1 MVYEMRKQSMAWMEH
16 RLQGSLK
23 KFALSKEDK
32 WHLKLLGILDYQ
44 CDGPFNEIN
53 IYLHESVYQ
62 IIISLFFWT
71 SVHFA

>member
-1 MVYEMRKQSMAWMEH
+1 MRKQSMAWMEH

-32 WHLKLLGILDYQ
+32 WHLELLGVLDYR

-53 IYLHESVYQ
+53 IYLHEKC
-62 IIISLFFWT
+62 ISNNNFFIFWT